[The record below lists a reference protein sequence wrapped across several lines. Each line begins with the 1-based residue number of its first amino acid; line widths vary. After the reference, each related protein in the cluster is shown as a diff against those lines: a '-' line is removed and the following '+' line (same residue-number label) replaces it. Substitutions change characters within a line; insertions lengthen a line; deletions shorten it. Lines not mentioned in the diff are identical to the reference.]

1 MIANNTEFSDPIF
14 GRILTAMVTPFKENG
29 EVDYELAIKLSN
41 YLFKNGSDGIVLC
54 GTTGESPTLSWA
66 EQHNLF
72 VAVKGSLDSKCKVI
86 VGTGSNCTSE
96 AIEATRKAYK
106 FGADGALVVVPY
118 YNKPPQE
125 GLYNHFSSVA
135 SSAKDLPLMLYN
147 IPGRTGCNLLPET
160 VNKLMDFS
168 NILSIKAASGRIE
181 EVTELRAVCGSKIA
195 IYSGDDSL
203 LLPMLSVGAV
213 GVVSVASHIVGLQ
226 LKIMIESYQKGEVSI
241 ALKIHE
247 KLQPLFKALF
257 ETTNP
262 IPIKA
267 ALELKGWQVGSPRN
281 PLTPL
286 IKEKKENLRKIILN
300 LSL

>member
-1 MIANNTEFSDPIF
+1 MIKKNEKLYNPLF
-14 GRILTAMVTPFKENG
+14 GRILTAMVTPFKESG
-29 EVDYELAIKLSN
+29 AVDYELAIKLSN
-41 YLFKNGSDGIVLC
+41 HLFENGSDGIVLC
-54 GTTGESPTLSWA
+54 GTTGESPTLSWE
-66 EQHNLF
+66 EQHDLF
-72 VAVKGSLDSKCKVI
+72 IAVKGSLNKKCKVI

-96 AIEATRKAYK
+96 AVEATKKAYK

-118 YNKPPQE
+118 YNKPPQK
-125 GLYNHFSSVA
+125 GLYNHFSSIA
-135 SSAKDLPLMLYN
+135 NAAKDLPLMLYN
-147 IPGRTGCNLLPET
+147 IPGRTGCNLLPDT
-160 VNKLMDFS
+160 VNKLIDFP

-181 EVTELRAVCGSKIA
+181 EVTELRAFCGSKLS

-213 GVVSVASHIVGLQ
+213 GVVSVASHLVGKQ
-226 LKIMIESYQKGEVSI
+226 LKMMIELFHQGDVST
-241 ALKIHE
+241 ALNIHE

-257 ETTNP
+257 QTTNP

-267 ALELKGWQVGSPRN
+267 ALELKGWKVGSPRN

-286 IKEKKENLRKIILN
+286 DKEKKEHLFQIIQN

>member
-1 MIANNTEFSDPIF
+1 MIANNTEFSDPLF

-41 YLFKNGSDGIVLC
+41 YLSKNGSDGIVLC
-54 GTTGESPTLSWA
+54 GTTGESPTLSWV

-72 VAVKGSLDSKCKVI
+72 VAVKGSLNHRCKVI

-96 AIEATRKAYK
+96 AIEATRKAYE

-118 YNKPPQE
+118 YNKPPQD
-125 GLYNHFSSVA
+125 GLYRHFSSVA
-135 SSAKDLPLMLYN
+135 SAAKDLPLMLYN
-147 IPGRTGCNLLPET
+147 IPGRTGCNLLPDT
-160 VNKLMDFS
+160 VNKLMDFP

-181 EVTELRAVCGSKIA
+181 EVTELRELCGSKLA

-226 LKIMIESYQKGEVSI
+226 LKIMIESFQKGKVSI
-241 ALKIHE
+241 ALDIHE

-286 IKEKKENLRKIILN
+286 IKEKKEKLLQIIQN
-300 LSL
+300 LSF